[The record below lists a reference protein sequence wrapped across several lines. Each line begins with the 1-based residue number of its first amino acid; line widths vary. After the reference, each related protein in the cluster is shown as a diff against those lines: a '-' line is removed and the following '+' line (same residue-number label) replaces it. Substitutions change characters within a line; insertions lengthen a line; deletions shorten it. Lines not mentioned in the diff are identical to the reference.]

1 MSADF
6 RRGLWMAVASFVLWG
21 LMPLFWHALK
31 AVPSLQIVGH
41 RIVWSALL
49 VGIWLA
55 FARGGGWLRT
65 ALASRRLTG
74 LLAISALL
82 IGVNWGLY
90 IWAVNAGHVVETSLG
105 YYINPLLN
113 VLLGVLFFHERL
125 RPAQWLS
132 VALAGAGVAWMT
144 WQVGH
149 LPWIALSLALS
160 FGLYGVVRK
169 VAQVDSVV
177 GLGVESSYL
186 FLPALA
192 LMLWGETHGSG
203 GFIAHGDTVGW
214 GWLIGLM
221 LVVGGA
227 LTALPLIGFAYA
239 VRRIPLSLVGFLQ
252 YIAPTLQLL
261 TGVLIFGE
269 AFDAAHA
276 AGFGLIWAG
285 LAVFAGEGLWRAR
298 MAAPPAAVSS
308 AA

>member
-6 RRGLWMAVASFVLWG
+6 RRGLWMAVGSFVLWG

-31 AVPSLQIVGH
+31 AVPSLQIVAH

-49 VGIWLA
+49 VGAWLA
-55 FARGGGWLRT
+55 FARGRGWLRE
-65 ALASRRLTG
+65 ALGSRRLAA
-74 LLAISALL
+74 LLAMSALL
-82 IGVNWGLY
+82 IGFNWGLY

-113 VLLGVLFFHERL
+113 VLLGVVFFHERL
-125 RPAQWLS
+125 RAAQWLS
-132 VALAGAGVAWMT
+132 VALASAGVAWMT

-186 FLPALA
+186 FVPALA
-192 LMLWGETHGSG
+192 LLLWGETHGSG
-203 GFIAHGDTVGW
+203 GFVAHGEVAGW
-214 GWLIGLM
+214 GWRIGVM

-261 TGVLIFGE
+261 TGVLVFGE
-269 AFDAAHA
+269 AFVAAHA

-285 LAVFAGEGLWRAR
+285 LIVFACEGLWRAR
-298 MAAPPAAVSS
+298 FAAPPAAASS

>member
-1 MSADF
+1 MSAEF

-31 AVPSLQIVGH
+31 TVPSLQIVAH

-49 VGIWLA
+49 VGVWLLL
-55 FARGGGWLRT
+55 ARGRGWLRA
-65 ALASRRLTG
+65 ALASRRLAG

-125 RPAQWLS
+125 RPAQWLA
-132 VALAGAGVAWMT
+132 VLLAAVGVGWMT

-160 FGLYGVVRK
+160 FGLYGVLRK

-177 GLGVESSYL
+177 GMGVESSYL

-192 LMLWGETHGSG
+192 LLLWGEMHGSG
-203 GFIAHGDTVGW
+203 GFLAPGDAAGW
-214 GWLIGLM
+214 GWGIGLL

-239 VRRIPLSLVGFLQ
+239 VRRIPLSLLGFLQ

-261 TGVLIFGE
+261 TGVWILGE
-269 AFDAAHA
+269 AFDSAHA
-276 AGFGLIWAG
+276 VGFGWIWAG
-285 LAVFAGEGLWRAR
+285 LAVFAGEGVWRAR
-298 MAAPPAAVSS
+298 TAVPRTAGS
-308 AA
+308 AAA